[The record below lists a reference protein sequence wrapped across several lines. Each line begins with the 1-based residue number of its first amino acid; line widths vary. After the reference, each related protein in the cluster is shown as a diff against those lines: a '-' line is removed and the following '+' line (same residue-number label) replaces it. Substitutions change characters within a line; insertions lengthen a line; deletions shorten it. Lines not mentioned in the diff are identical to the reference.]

1 MSGPLGIAVDPG
13 EMKRAKPKE
22 YALRFA
28 FGGTITLLTGLIAHF
43 YGPLVGGLF
52 LAFPAILPASVT
64 LLQKHED
71 HKQAGIDALGAAVG
85 SIGLLP
91 FGLVIWLLAQRFP
104 AWLVIALAT
113 ALWFISSALLWM
125 IAKGFQQRR
134 PGVLHSQDQ

>member
-1 MSGPLGIAVDPG
+1 MSGSLGIAVDP
-13 EMKRAKPKE
+13 AKIKQVKPRE

-71 HKQAGIDALGAAVG
+71 HKQAGTDGLGAAVG
-85 SIGLLP
+85 SIGLLA
-91 FGLVIWLLAQRFP
+91 FGLVIWLLAQRLP
-104 AWLVIALAT
+104 AWLVIALA
-113 ALWFISSALLWM
+113 AVLWFVSSALLWV
-125 IAKGFQQRR
+125 IAKRFQQRR
-134 PGVLHSQDQ
+134 PEILP

>member
-1 MSGPLGIAVDPG
+1 MSGSLGVAVDPG
-13 EMKRAKPKE
+13 KMKQAKPKE
-22 YALRFA
+22 YALRFV

-71 HKQAGIDALGAAVG
+71 HKQAGADALGAAVG
-85 SIGLLP
+85 SLGLLP
-91 FGLVIWLLAQRFP
+91 FGLVVWLLALRLP

-113 ALWFISSALLWM
+113 MLWFVSSALLWV
-125 IAKGFQQRR
+125 IAKRFQQRR
-134 PGVLHSQDQ
+134 PGILP